1 MTKTLKSRIS
11 QKHDIE
17 ANWLLVPDF
26 IPLNGEIIIYDE
38 DENYSHKR
46 IKIGDG
52 KTAVGSLS
60 FIDQYLIDFIETFT
74 PLTTLEEHNNS
85 DSSHMDLRTAILEL
99 KRSLFVGTR
108 EHYELVKDNYGYN
121 ALIIFT
127 DDEDISVDWGDN
139 SSTTSILGQAILG
152 QMVLG

>member
-1 MTKTLKSRIS
+1 MTKTIKSRIS

-38 DENYSHKR
+38 DENYSYKR

-52 KTAVGSLS
+52 ETAVGSLS

-74 PLTTLEEHNNS
+74 PLTTLREHDNS
-85 DSSHMDLRTAILEL
+85 DSSHMDLRTAVNEL
-99 KRSLFVGTR
+99 KSSLFVGTR
-108 EHYELVKDNYGYN
+108 EHYELVKDNYSYN

-127 DDEDISVDWGDN
+127 DDEDISVDSGDN
-139 SSTTSILGQAILG
+139 SSTTSILVQAILG
-152 QMVLG
+152 QMILG